1 MKKLSELKAGQKAI
15 VTNIE
20 GDSSTRRRIMDMGII
35 PRSTITMIRSA
46 PLGDPLEFD
55 IKDYSLTLRKRD
67 ADHVLV
73 TLE

>member
-1 MKKLSELKAGQKAI
+1 MKKLSELQTGQTATVAK
-15 VTNIE
+15 IE

-35 PRSTITMIRSA
+35 PRSPIKMIRAA